1 MKTLGAVLAAAIIG
15 IPAAVVL
22 SAQARDGDSA
32 ISRELVNEVRALRG
46 VIERYADAQIQTQA
60 MTGLMDVQQR
70 RQADVNARLDALRRE
85 LGEASQQ
92 MNKLT
97 QELASYERMTENALV
112 KAGVSLDDSRREVEA
127 LRAHTRHQVEIN
139 TMHLQGLQAR
149 ESELLNQLAAE
160 EAKWNELV
168 GRLDQWMRR

>member
-1 MKTLGAVLAAAIIG
+1 
-15 IPAAVVL
+15 
-22 SAQARDGDSA
+22 
-32 ISRELVNEVRALRG
+32 
-46 VIERYADAQIQTQA
+46 
-60 MTGLMDVQQR
+60 
-70 RQADVNARLDALRRE
+70 
-85 LGEASQQ
+85 
-92 MNKLT
+92 
-97 QELASYERMTENALV
+97 
-112 KAGVSLDDSRREVEA
+112 VEA